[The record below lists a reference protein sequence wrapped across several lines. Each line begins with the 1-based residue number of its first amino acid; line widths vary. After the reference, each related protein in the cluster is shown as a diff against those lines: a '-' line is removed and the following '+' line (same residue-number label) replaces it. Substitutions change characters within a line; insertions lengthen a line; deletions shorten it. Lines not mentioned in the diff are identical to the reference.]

1 MKKRAFRCRNI
12 YTAVSP
18 ELIDGYVICEGS
30 RIVFAGTADKAAEH
44 IDGNTEVLDFEDNF
58 IMPGF
63 HDFHVHS
70 LTGAFMEKDGVLR
83 HANSEEEA
91 AAMLYAKNSDDSGG
105 RWIMGG
111 AWDNFRWP
119 GTKLPTRESLDRYF
133 KNTPVFLLN
142 KECHGAWLNSE
153 ALRRFSITRDT
164 PDPENGS
171 YFRDADGEP
180 TGYVHEAA
188 VIPMLRSILSEMS
201 MKELSGYAEAFAKT
215 AGRCGITSVG
225 DLPLYGVRAE
235 PAYRILE
242 DKGKLSVRINFAID
256 FKEEIDEILRTKE
269 AYSSEMLRC
278 IGVKD
283 FLDGTPMGHTGFM
296 LEAYTDMPG
305 FRSEPMIDPD
315 HLKDRVAQM
324 VANGIKVR
332 LHACGDGAV
341 RLGLDAFEYAKSMY
355 GDRDLRHCIEHIEAI
370 SPDDIKRFGQLGVIA
385 SVQPDHLPKYSF
397 YEHPFHTMIGEERMR
412 YSWPF
417 RSIADAGG
425 RLAFGTDYPVT
436 ELNPLRGI
444 FRAVTRLTD
453 ELQPE
458 GGFSPDEKLT
468 VHSSLQAYTYGS
480 AFAADREAELG
491 SLEPGKLADLTILD
505 SNVFECAYDKDAM
518 FGMDV
523 LMTVVGGE
531 TVYSK

>member
-1 MKKRAFRCRNI
+1 M
-12 YTAVSP
+12 
-18 ELIDGYVICEGS
+18 
-30 RIVFAGTADKAAEH
+30 
-44 IDGNTEVLDFEDNF
+44 
-58 IMPGF
+58 
-63 HDFHVHS
+63 
-70 LTGAFMEKDGVLR
+70 
-83 HANSEEEA
+83 
-91 AAMLYAKNSDDSGG
+91 
-105 RWIMGG
+105 
-111 AWDNFRWP
+111 
-119 GTKLPTRESLDRYF
+119 
-133 KNTPVFLLN
+133 
-142 KECHGAWLNSE
+142 
-153 ALRRFSITRDT
+153 
-164 PDPENGS
+164 
-171 YFRDADGEP
+171 
-180 TGYVHEAA
+180 
-188 VIPMLRSILSEMS
+188 
-201 MKELSGYAEAFAKT
+201 
-215 AGRCGITSVG
+215 G

-296 LEAYTDMPG
+296 LEDYTDMPG
-305 FRSEPMIDPD
+305 FRSEPMIDPE
-315 HLKDRVAQM
+315 HLKERVAQM
-324 VANGIKVR
+324 AANDIKVR

-341 RLGLDAFEYAKSMY
+341 RLGLDAFEYARSMH

-417 RSIADAGG
+417 RSIADTGG

-468 VHSSLQAYTYGS
+468 VHSLSL
-480 AFAADREAELG
+480 
-491 SLEPGKLADLTILD
+491 IHI
-505 SNVFECAYDKDAM
+505 
-518 FGMDV
+518 
-523 LMTVVGGE
+523 
-531 TVYSK
+531 

>member
-1 MKKRAFRCRNI
+1 MKKKAFRCRNI

-30 RIVFAGTADKAAEH
+30 KIVFTGTAEKAAEYL
-44 IDGNTEVLDFEDNF
+44 DGNTEVLDFEDNF

-83 HANSEEEA
+83 YADSEEEA
-91 AAMLYAKNSDDSGG
+91 AALLYAKNRDDSGD

-119 GTKLPTRESLDRYF
+119 GAGLPTRESLDRYF

-188 VIPMLRSILSEMS
+188 VIPMLKSILSEMS
-201 MKELSGYAEAFAKT
+201 MEELSGYAEAFAKT

-296 LEAYTDMPG
+296 LEDYTDMPG
-305 FRSEPMIDPD
+305 FRSEPMIDPE
-315 HLKDRVAQM
+315 HLKERVAQM
-324 VANGIKVR
+324 AANDIKVR

-341 RLGLDAFEYAKSMY
+341 RLGLDAFEYARSMH

-417 RSIADAGG
+417 RSIADTGG

-480 AFAADREAELG
+480 AFAADREKELG

-505 SNVFECAYDKDAM
+505 RNVFECACDKDAM
-518 FGMDV
+518 MDMDV

-531 TVYSK
+531 MVYSK